1 MRISDWSSDVCSSDL
16 HGIEADP
23 EWIEQ
28 EPIPLL
34 LARPTL
40 GDLSCYL
47 DSIGQVV
54 GQGVDINTSDA
65 IEQIATV
72 GGAFGYGR
80 YADVGEPQQS
90 GLVAVPSGSLH
101 KRPDIVDKDRK
112 STRLTSITNAHLV

>member
-16 HGIEADP
+16 
-23 EWIEQ
+23 
-28 EPIPLL
+28 
-34 LARPTL
+34 
-40 GDLSCYL
+40 
-47 DSIGQVV
+47 
-54 GQGVDINTSDA
+54 A

-101 KRPDIVDKDRK
+101 KRPDIVDNAQRRANAFERILSHRPSSLNNVRDPTAESSAADRVL
-112 STRLTSITNAHLV
+112 SANMYDCFSIMPLTPADAFG